1 MGHLWR
7 DLNRTIEGMES
18 QEWMLVL
25 IVVIV
30 IGFFCMRGFG
40 SRSDY

>member
-7 DLNRTIEGMES
+7 DILRYVDRMDTHEYLLLLLGA
-18 QEWMLVL
+18 
-25 IVVIV
+25 IV

-40 SRSDY
+40 SRSEY